1 MKVGAFQIFYIL
13 SSVLI
18 ATAPPVPATVP
29 TGAWK
34 EFWLFRLV
42 INLFCYASI
51 VVPAYFV
58 IQYLKKTDYL
68 EKGRGICAPF
78 LKRLIIGNSSTEPL
92 ITDGTSSFL
101 ANRSR
106 GVLLLGCA
114 IGLQVSYLTWG
125 LIQERIMTQKYG
137 AVAGVGGE
145 RFQNSQFLVFVNRLL
160 AFVVA
165 GVVLSFSKQ
174 PNHGCPLYKFSY
186 ASFSNIMSSWFQYEA
201 LKFVSFPTQVLGK
214 ACKVIPVMLM
224 GKLVSGNK
232 YQVYEWVT
240 AGMLSVGISFFLL
253 GQGTHAHDSD
263 ATGVEEIYGDNLVI
277 FSGFFLMLGYMA
289 FDSFTSNWQGE
300 LFKVH
305 KMSSM
310 QMMFGVNLFSCIFT
324 AISLLEQGGF
334 FEASAFMFRH
344 YEFAVHSIVL
354 SFCSAAGQ
362 LFIFFT
368 ISQYGAVV
376 FTIIMTLRQ
385 AFAIL
390 LSCIIY
396 SHPISGAGMVGILV
410 VFVAL
415 FLRIYARS
423 RTASK
428 RPPIIAPSENK

>member
-1 MKVGAFQIFYIL
+1 MCY
-13 SSVLI
+13 
-18 ATAPPVPATVP
+18 ATVV
-29 TGAWK
+29 
-34 EFWLFRLV
+34 L
-42 INLFCYASI
+42 
-51 VVPAYFV
+51 PAYL
-58 IQYLKKTDYL
+58 IIRYLKSTNYL
-68 EKGRGICAPF
+68 ENRSGRCVPF
-78 LKRLIIGNSSTEPL
+78 LKVLIIGNQNVEPQVVDKSS
-92 ITDGTSSFL
+92 SML

-106 GVLLLGCA
+106 SAVLLFCVV
-114 IGLQVSYLTWG
+114 GLQASYLTWG

-137 AVAGVGGE
+137 AIAGVGGE
-145 RFQNSQFLVFVNRLL
+145 KFQNSQFLVFVNRLL

-165 GVVLSFSKQ
+165 GAVISFGTQ
-174 PNHGCPLYKFSY
+174 PKHGCALYKFSF

-253 GQGTHAHDSD
+253 GQTGAHGGTEESS
-263 ATGVEEIYGDNLVI
+263 GVEEIYGEGIVI
-277 FSGFFLMLGYMA
+277 FSGLFLMLGYMA

-305 KMSSM
+305 KMSPM
-310 QMMFGVNLFSCIFT
+310 QMMFGVNLFSCLFT
-324 AISLLEQGGF
+324 CISLLEQGGF
-334 FEASAFMFRH
+334 FEASAFMFKH
-344 YEFAVHSIVL
+344 YDFAFHTVVL
-354 SFCSAAGQ
+354 SLCSALGQ

-368 ISQYGAVV
+368 ISQFGAVV

-396 SHPISGAGMVGILV
+396 SHPISGAGLGQD
-410 VFVAL
+410 FQRSVA
-415 FLRIYARS
+415 RDG
-423 RTASK
+423 
-428 RPPIIAPSENK
+428 

>member
-1 MKVGAFQIFYIL
+1 MRSLHILCIL
-13 SSVLI
+13 SLGLHSIV
-18 ATAPPVPATVP
+18 APPVLP
-29 TGAWK
+29 TSITPKVWE
-34 EFWLFRLV
+34 EFWLFRLI
-42 INLFCYASI
+42 INLLCYASI
-51 VVPAYFV
+51 VLPSYLLM
-58 IQYLKKTDYL
+58 QYLKKSDYL
-68 EKGRGICAPF
+68 EKGQGAFASF
-78 LKRLIIGNSSTEPL
+78 LRLLVLGNTSTEAQVIAKSSTRFA
-92 ITDGTSSFL
+92 SM
-101 ANRSR
+101 SR
-106 GVLLLGCA
+106 GVLLLVCGL
-114 IGLQVSYLTWG
+114 GLQGSYLSWG
-125 LIQERIMTQKYG
+125 LMQERIMTQKYG
-137 AVAGVGGE
+137 AVAGIGGE
-145 RFQNSQFLVFVNRLL
+145 RFTNSQFLVFVNRLL

-165 GVVLSFSKQ
+165 GVVIYSGKQ

-240 AGMLSVGISFFLL
+240 AGLLSVGISFFLL
-253 GQGTHAHDSD
+253 GQGHNSHEGDT
-263 ATGVEEIYGDNLVI
+263 TGVEEIYGEGVVI

-289 FDSFTSNWQGE
+289 FDSFTSNWQNE

-334 FEASAFMFRH
+334 LQASAFMFRH
-344 YEFAVHSIVL
+344 YEFAIHSVIL
-354 SFCSAAGQ
+354 SICSAVGQ

-368 ISQYGAVV
+368 ISEFGAVV

-396 SHPISGAGMVGILV
+396 SHPISGAGLVGILI
-410 VFVAL
+410 VFFAL

-423 RTASK
+423 RTAK
-428 RPPIIAPSENK
+428 RPAVNNEGK